1 MAEFVYINSYNQK
14 GKLAISQNVF
24 DQLVLVALHNVGIST
39 TTKKVSKNLL
49 TRLNRPVCTTIKKG
63 IIHVW
68 MAVDVEKEADI
79 QGVSKQICDEIT
91 RIFKTYTD
99 QVPFDVN
106 VKIEN
111 II

>member
-1 MAEFVYINSYNQK
+1 MAEFVYINNYTQR

-24 DQLVLVALHNVGIST
+24 DELVLVALHNLGIST
-39 TTKKVSKNLL
+39 SKTVSKTKHL
-49 TRLNRPVCTTIKKG
+49 RLNRPVCTTIKKG

-68 MAVDVEKEADI
+68 MAVDVEKSANI
-79 QGVSKQICDEIT
+79 QDVSKEICDEIT
-91 RIFKTYTD
+91 RIFMTYTD

-111 II
+111 LI